1 MGLLSAGVGYT
12 WGMVSMARTRLFGR
26 LQQAASVAA
35 EAATRN
41 VSTDQVLA
49 EHAQRRLSRRE
60 VLKLAGATGL
70 AAGLSTLGARPAGA
84 ATPRIVVVGAG
95 LAGLTCAYRLKQAG
109 YAATVYE
116 ASDRLGGR
124 CWTIGDSFDG
134 GQIAEHGGELI
145 DQGHTAI
152 RQLAQELGLTLDNLL
167 AGEVN
172 GTEPFYYFDRAPY
185 TYAQATDDLKAIYQV
200 LHRDVSEASYP
211 TLYNLYTQR
220 GYELDHISVLDWIN
234 QNVAGGIR
242 SRLGQLLD
250 VAYNIEYGAET
261 SVQSSL
267 NMLYLLGYSGQG
279 QLRIFGPS
287 NEKYHVRGGNEQI
300 ASALA
305 APLLQAKQIQMNYAL
320 AAIKQNSNNTYSLTF
335 QKSGLTTETVVADR
349 VVLALPFSILRSS
362 VDYGSAGFKRLK
374 QTAIK
379 ELGMGTNSKL
389 HVQFS
394 TRYWNSLGCSG
405 ETFADTGY
413 QNSWEVTRAQGGTP
427 GILVDYTGGKIGASF
442 GTGTPTERAQQFL
455 AQLEPVLPGITK
467 AWNGRATIDYWTGYP
482 WTKGSYSYWKVGQ
495 YTKFAG
501 VEREREG
508 RALNCHF
515 AGEHTSIDFQGYL
528 NGAVETGQRAAN
540 EVITALR

>member
-1 MGLLSAGVGYT
+1 
-12 WGMVSMARTRLFGR
+12 MARTPLFGR

-49 EHAQRRLSRRE
+49 EQAERRLSRRDM
-60 VLKLAGATGL
+60 LKRAGAIGL

-84 ATPRIVVVGAG
+84 ASPRIVVVGAG
-95 LAGLTCAYRLKQAG
+95 LAGLTCTYRLKQAG
-109 YAATVYE
+109 YAAKLYE
-116 ASDRLGGR
+116 ASDRVGGR
-124 CWTIGDSFDG
+124 CWTLRGAFAE
-134 GQIAEHGGELI
+134 GQIAERGGELI

-152 RQLAQELGLTLDNLL
+152 RQLAQELSLMLDNLL
-167 AGEVN
+167 AAEVN
-172 GTEPFYYFDRAPY
+172 GTEPCYYFDGAPY
-185 TYAQATDDLKAIYQV
+185 PFAQATDDLKQIYQV

-211 TLYNLYTQR
+211 TLYNLYTPR
-220 GYELDHISVLDWIN
+220 GYELDHMSVLDWIN
-234 QNVAGGIR
+234 KYVPGGIR

-250 VAYNIEYGAET
+250 IAYNIEYGAET

-287 NEKYHVRGGNEQI
+287 NEKYHVRGGNDQI
-300 ASALA
+300 ATRLEGLLPGQIVKNSALT
-305 APLLQAKQIQMNYAL
+305 
-320 AAIKQNSNNTYSLTF
+320 AIRENSNNTYSLTF
-335 QKSGLTTETVVADR
+335 QRPDLTTFTEIADR

-362 VDYGSAGFKRLK
+362 VDYKSAGFKTLK

-394 TRYWNSLGCSG
+394 DRHWNSLGCNG

-413 QNSWEVTRAQGGTP
+413 QNTWEVTRAQTGTR

-442 GTGTPTERAQQFL
+442 GTGTPQERAQQFL
-455 AQLEPVLPGITK
+455 AQLEPVLPGITAKGKNGK
-467 AWNGRATIDYWTGYP
+467 ATLDYWTGYP

-540 EVITALR
+540 EVIAALR

>member
-1 MGLLSAGVGYT
+1 
-12 WGMVSMARTRLFGR
+12 MARTGLFGR
-26 LQQAASVAA
+26 LQQAASAAA

-49 EHAQRRLSRRE
+49 EHAERRVSRRD

-70 AAGLSTLGARPAGA
+70 AAGLSTLGGRPAGA

-116 ASDRLGGR
+116 ASTRIGGR
-124 CWTIGDSFDG
+124 CWTVGYPGDPKGSNPFVDG
-134 GQIAEHGGELI
+134 QVAQIAERGGELI

-172 GTEPFYYFDRAPY
+172 GTEPLYYFDRSPY
-185 TYAQATDDLKAIYQV
+185 TYAQATSDLKGIYQT

-211 TLYNLYTQR
+211 TLYNSYTPR
-220 GYELDHISVLDWIN
+220 GYQLDQMSVLDWIN
-234 QNVAGGIR
+234 QNVPGGIR

-287 NEKYHVRGGNEQI
+287 NEKYHVRGGNQQI
-300 ASALA
+300 ASELA
-305 APLLQAKQIQMNYAL
+305 ARLLDSQIVKNYAL
-320 AAIKQNSNNTYSLTF
+320 VAIRQNSNNTYSLTF
-335 QKSGLTTETVVADR
+335 QKGDLTTETVVADR

-362 VDYGSAGFKRLK
+362 VDYKSAGFKALK

-389 HVQFS
+389 HLQFKDRHWS
-394 TRYWNSLGCSG
+394 RQLGCNG

-413 QNSWEVTRAQGGTP
+413 QNTWEVTRAQPGTP

-442 GTGTPTERAQQFL
+442 GTGTATERAQQFL
-455 AQLEPVLPGITK
+455 AQLEPVLPGITAK
-467 AWNGRATIDYWTGYP
+467 WNGKATLDYWTGYP

-495 YTKFAG
+495 YTNFAG
-501 VEREREG
+501 VEREPEG
-508 RALNCHF
+508 RAQNCHF
-515 AGEHTSIDFQGYL
+515 AGEHTSVDFQGYL
-528 NGAVETGQRAAN
+528 NGAVETGQRAAD